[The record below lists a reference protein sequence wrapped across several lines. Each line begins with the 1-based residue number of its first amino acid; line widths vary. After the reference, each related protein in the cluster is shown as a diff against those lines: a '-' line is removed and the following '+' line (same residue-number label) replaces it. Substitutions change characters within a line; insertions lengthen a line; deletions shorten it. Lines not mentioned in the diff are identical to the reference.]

1 MPYIPVKE
9 AAHLTGK
16 SEKTI
21 RRLAN
26 SEISKPYITY
36 EDSKLLIEISYL
48 QQHYPLVNHGQQAE
62 KYPRQTVDTSSQKSI
77 DIIQLQDPVALQHT
91 IELLKQELK
100 HKEDLYQ
107 QVSQEKD
114 KRIEVLERSLL
125 LLGEGQKKELMLEQQ
140 PEEPEAAP
148 VEKKRRWWPW

>member
-9 AAHLTGK
+9 AAQLTGK

-26 SEISKPYITY
+26 GETSKSYITY
-36 EDSKLLIEISYL
+36 EDGKLLIEISYL
-48 QQHYPLVNHGQQAE
+48 QQHYPLVNHGQQIE
-62 KYPRQTVDTSSQKSI
+62 KPTGQTIDMSNQKSM
-77 DIIQLQDPVALQHT
+77 DIIQPQGSIALQHT

-114 KRIEVLERSLL
+114 KR
-125 LLGEGQKKELMLEQQ
+125 
-140 PEEPEAAP
+140 
-148 VEKKRRWWPW
+148 

>member
-62 KYPRQTVDTSSQKSI
+62 KPTGQTIDTSSQKSI
-77 DIIQLQDPVALQHT
+77 DIVQPQDPVALQHT

-100 HKEDLYQ
+100 HKEELYH

-125 LLGEGQKKELMLEQQ
+125 LLGEGQKKESVLEQQ
-140 PEEPEAAP
+140 PEESAP
-148 VEKKRRWWPW
+148 AEKKRRWWPW

>member
-1 MPYIPVKE
+1 MPYIHVKE
-9 AAHLTGK
+9 AAQLTGK

-26 SEISKPYITY
+26 SETSKPYITY
-36 EDSKLLIEISYL
+36 EDGKLLIEISYL
-48 QQHYPLVNHGQQAE
+48 QQNYPLVNHGQQME
-62 KYPRQTVDTSSQKSI
+62 KPTGQIIDTFSQKSI
-77 DIIQLQDPVALQHT
+77 DTVQPQDSIALQHT

-114 KRIEVLERSLL
+114 KRIEILERSLL
-125 LLGEGQKKELMLEQQ
+125 LLGEGQKKEPVREQP
-140 PEEPEAAP
+140 PEESALA
-148 VEKKRRWWPW
+148 EKKRRWWPW

>member
-26 SEISKPYITY
+26 SETSKSYITY
-36 EDSKLLIEISYL
+36 EDGKLLIEISYL
-48 QQHYPLVNHGQQAE
+48 QQHYPLVNHGQKAE
-62 KYPRQTVDTSSQKSI
+62 KPIGQNIDTSNQKSI
-77 DIIQLQDPVALQHT
+77 DIVQPQDPVALQHT

-114 KRIEVLERSLL
+114 KRIEILERSLL
-125 LLGEGQKKELMLEQQ
+125 LLGEGQKKEPVLEQQ
-140 PEEPEAAP
+140 PEESAP
-148 VEKKRRWWPW
+148 TEKKRRWWQW

>member
-48 QQHYPLVNHGQQAE
+48 QQHYRLVNHGQQAE
-62 KYPRQTVDTSSQKSI
+62 KPTGQTIGTSSQKYI
-77 DIIQLQDPVALQHT
+77 DIVQPQDPVALQHT

-125 LLGEGQKKELMLEQQ
+125 LLGEGQKKESVLEQQ
-140 PEEPEAAP
+140 PEEPAP
-148 VEKKRRWWPW
+148 AEKKRRWWQW

>member
-9 AAHLTGK
+9 AAQLTGK

-26 SEISKPYITY
+26 SEISKSYVTY

-62 KYPRQTVDTSSQKSI
+62 KPTRQTIDTSSHKSI
-77 DIIQLQDPVALQHT
+77 DIVQPQDPVALQHT

-107 QVSQEKD
+107 QVSLEKD

-125 LLGEGQKKELMLEQQ
+125 LLGEGQRKEPVLEQQ
-140 PEEPEAAP
+140 PEESAP
-148 VEKKRRWWPW
+148 AEKKRRWWPW

>member
-9 AAHLTGK
+9 AAQLTGK

-62 KYPRQTVDTSSQKSI
+62 KSTGQTIDMPSHKSI
-77 DIIQLQDPVALQHT
+77 DIVQPQDPVALQHT

-125 LLGEGQKKELMLEQQ
+125 LLGEGQKKEPVLEQQ
-140 PEEPEAAP
+140 PEESAP
-148 VEKKRRWWPW
+148 AEKKRRWWPW